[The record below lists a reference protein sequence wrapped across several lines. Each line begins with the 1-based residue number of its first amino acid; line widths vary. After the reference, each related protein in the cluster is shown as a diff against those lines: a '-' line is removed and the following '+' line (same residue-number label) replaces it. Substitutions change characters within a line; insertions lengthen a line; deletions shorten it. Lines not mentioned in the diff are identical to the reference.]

1 MDSAGTAPTEIS
13 QGPLLS
19 QPQRIINTYI
29 DPIKTFTDL
38 RRGSAW
44 WMAFLF
50 SAIISYI
57 FVFAVGSKVG
67 WEQVSENQM
76 KLQPKQMERIEAMPP
91 DQRAN
96 AMAMGVKFTK
106 GISFAF
112 PIVALIVTAVFA
124 ALFMAIFNFGFGA
137 QIGYG
142 QSFAVNIYVGLIGT
156 AKALLSAITL
166 FAGMDP
172 ENFTFDNPI
181 ASNLGYFVD
190 MNAHP
195 ALHRFA
201 YSMDVFTIWTVVLLG
216 LGYSAV
222 SGGKVKRG
230 SAIGTVVGL
239 WLLWVLG
246 ATALKAF

>member
-29 DPIKTFTDL
+29 DPVKTFTDL
-38 RRGSAW
+38 RRGNAW

-67 WEQVSENQM
+67 WEQVTENQM
-76 KLQPKQMERIEAMPP
+76 KLQPKQMERIEQLPP

-96 AMAMGVKFTK
+96 AMATGLKFTK
-106 GISFAF
+106 IVSFAF
-112 PIVALIVTAVFA
+112 PVVALIVTAIMA
-124 ALFMAIFNFGFGA
+124 AFFMAVFNFGLGA

-156 AKALLSAITL
+156 AKALLTAITL

-190 MNAHP
+190 INAHP

-201 YSMDVFTIWTVVLLG
+201 YSMDIFTIWTVLLLG
-216 LGYSAV
+216 VGYSAV

-230 SAIGTVVGL
+230 TAIGVVVGL
-239 WLLWVLG
+239 WLAWVLI
-246 ATALKAF
+246 ATVIKAI